1 MHVVLFKPRADL
13 TPLDRAA
20 FVSAVERAI
29 KEIPTVRGVRVG
41 RRVTF
46 GAGYEKTAPD
56 AADFL
61 AILEFDD
68 LAALQTYLK
77 HPAHEELGL
86 GFNESLVAGFVYD
99 FELVDMKDMASQ
111 VAKSEVVNP
120 KSLNPKSL
128 NPKS

>member
-1 MHVVLFKPRADL
+1 MVVHVVLFKPRADL

-61 AILEFDD
+61 AVLEFDD
-68 LAALQTYLK
+68 LAGLQSYLE
-77 HPAHEELGL
+77 HPAHEELGRR
-86 GFNESLVAGFVYD
+86 FNESIAAGMVCD
-99 FELVDMKDMASQ
+99 FELVDIEDLASQ
-111 VAKSEVVNP
+111 AQNP
-120 KSLNPKSL
+120 KS
-128 NPKS
+128 

>member
-1 MHVVLFKPRADL
+1 MVSLLNGFQVVVHVVLFKPRADL

-41 RRVTF
+41 RRVMF

-61 AILEFDD
+61 AVLEFDD
-68 LAALQTYLK
+68 LAGLQTYLQ
-77 HPAHEELGL
+77 HPAHEELGRR
-86 GFNESLVAGFVYD
+86 FNESMAAGSVYD
-99 FELVDMKDMASQ
+99 FELVDIEQREDGSK
-111 VAKSEVVNP
+111 VAGDG
-120 KSLNPKSL
+120 L
-128 NPKS
+128 